1 MKIKAILFDMDGVLI
16 EAKDWHY
23 ESLNQALGVFGMP
36 ISRYDHLTN
45 FDGLPTKKKLEMLSL
60 EYGLPV
66 ELHSFLNTL
75 KQRFTHEIVQR
86 KCRPL
91 FIHENA
97 LSKLKSLGYKMA
109 VCSNSVRHSVEL
121 MMDKSSLMPYLDL
134 LISNEDVVEGKPS
147 PEMYLKAMSD
157 LDVSPEECLI
167 LEDNPNGIRAAK
179 ASGGHLM
186 IINEVY
192 DVNIEA
198 ILKRIGEIEQKK
210 VV

>member
-97 LSKLKSLGYKMA
+97 LSKLKFLGYKMA

>member
-1 MKIKAILFDMDGVLI
+1 
-16 EAKDWHY
+16 
-23 ESLNQALGVFGMP
+23 
-36 ISRYDHLTN
+36 
-45 FDGLPTKKKLEMLSL
+45 MLSL

-97 LSKLKSLGYKMA
+97 LSKLKFLGYKMA

>member
-23 ESLNQALGVFGMP
+23 ESLNQALGLFGMS

-60 EYGLPV
+60 EHGLPV

-97 LSKLKSLGYKMA
+97 LSKLKFLGYKMA

-147 PEMYLKAMSD
+147 PEMYLKAMTE
-157 LDVSPEECLI
+157 LGVAPEECLI

-186 IINEVY
+186 RINEVH

-198 ILKRIGEIEQKK
+198 ILTRIGEIEQKK